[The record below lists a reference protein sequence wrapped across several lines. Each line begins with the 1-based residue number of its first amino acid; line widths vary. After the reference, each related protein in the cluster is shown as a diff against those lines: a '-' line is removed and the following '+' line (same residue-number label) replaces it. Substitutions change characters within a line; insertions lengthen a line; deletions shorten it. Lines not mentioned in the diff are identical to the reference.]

1 MTEKSDNKGEKSG
14 DKDKTHWPWWGQ
26 FLLAVIALSIACVLL
41 IWLPIEI
48 GSRMASGSNDTGSTE
63 ETAFTTF
70 APMIVVFVGLTTM
83 TISGMFLFMT
93 FRIDRGA
100 RLTARE
106 EAGREARKVAKEEA
120 EMTAR
125 ERTEQIAKEEIGSI
139 REDMVGNLIGETRKL
154 KERAVDYMVSARSEV
169 GKEIDQFGEKLR
181 EAKDE
186 FKKGKAQIEDSVEE
200 VKRARGEVVNQME
213 AATNEAETGVEK
225 VAAEAHGSVRR
236 AGTAAADRMERIE
249 TDIADMLK
257 RSVEDVRGRVREA
270 EKEARDRIA
279 EIDAKAR
286 AEVKKA
292 GDEAKNDIEDAGKK
306 IEREMKHEMKN
317 IEDEAVNRTTE
328 QVDRLIA
335 EARGKID
342 AADIGELLNER
353 IEPILARLADR
364 RGGMFSF
371 RGRNPRS

>member
-26 FLLAVIALSIACVLL
+26 FLLAVIALSIACILL
-41 IWLPIEI
+41 IWLPMEI
-48 GSRMASGSNDTGSTE
+48 GSKTILGSNSTGGTAGN
-63 ETAFTTF
+63 AFTTF

-106 EAGREARKVAKEEA
+106 EAQSVARGEARNA
-120 EMTAR
+120 
-125 ERTEQIAKEEIGSI
+125 AKEEIKKI
-139 REDMVGNLIGETRKL
+139 AEIEAIIENTRKQ
-154 KERAVDYMVSARSEV
+154 KERAVRCMDSA
-169 GKEIDQFGEKLR
+169 KGELR

-186 FKKGKAQIEDSVEE
+186 FSKGREQIKNSVEE
-200 VKRARGEVVNQME
+200 VDTAGGEAVARM
-213 AATNEAETGVEK
+213 K
-225 VAAEAHGSVRR
+225 
-236 AGTAAADRMERIE
+236 RIE
-249 TDIADMLK
+249 TDITDTLK
-257 RSVEDVRGRVREA
+257 RSVEDVVEDVRGRVREA

-292 GDEAKNDIEDAGKK
+292 GDEARNDIEDAGKK

-317 IEDEAVNRTTE
+317 IEGEAVNRTTE

-342 AADIGELLNER
+342 EADIEKLLDER